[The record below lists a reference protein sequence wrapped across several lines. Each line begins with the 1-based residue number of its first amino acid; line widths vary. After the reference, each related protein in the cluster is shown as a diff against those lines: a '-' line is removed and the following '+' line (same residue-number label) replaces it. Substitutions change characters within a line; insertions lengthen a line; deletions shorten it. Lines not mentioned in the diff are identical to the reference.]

1 MKTCCKLLMAAA
13 FVVLTFST
21 IGHSQR
27 KERLGRVCGDPKAP
41 CSFRKNFEPND
52 LPFDTRN
59 WTIANSEFF
68 YAVVLES
75 RKLDPEGGCDSAFPE
90 ERRLDVQTMF
100 PNNKVFAVRC
110 PEPGS
115 NYYTNVSDDVSLM
128 AVYAGKTAAQ
138 ARSTLAKIKAS
149 GRFKN
154 VSLRRMQ
161 AGINGT

>member
-1 MKTCCKLLMAAA
+1 
-13 FVVLTFST
+13 
-21 IGHSQR
+21 
-27 KERLGRVCGDPKAP
+27 
-41 CSFRKNFEPND
+41 
-52 LPFDTRN
+52 
-59 WTIANSEFF
+59 
-68 YAVVLES
+68 VLES
-75 RKLDPEGGCDSAFPE
+75 RKQDPDGGSDSAFTE

-161 AGINGT
+161 AGVNGT